1 MKNDALKSLFN
12 EFEKEIKAFRLE
24 PSAYCYKVSNYQLR
38 AFYNALPS
46 FLFWLSITILFNIC
60 AFYFFLSSPH
70 PLELAS
76 LISVISLFLT
86 IFSRS
91 TSLNYFLYVT
101 ISKLGKNYS
110 LHQFINRIGLFHRL
124 MATTTILWL
133 CIFLYK
139 KPFISPYY
147 DEGILVSLF
156 VFLLFII
163 FTASSL
169 FRRRKHNIFENVH
182 RYVGYVSFILLSLYF
197 FSSSFELGLNFN
209 EIFLKPQFFVLLLI
223 VSFLISPWIGVK
235 KVKPKLVHVR
245 PHVIGL
251 QLKDKPSYG
260 TYSTFTL
267 ADGYFHP
274 FGDSMIDFDDMNNR
288 TLYITPAGDRT
299 REIVNEANKGNFL
312 LEECT
317 LKKDRKF
324 GFMYYHGVYD
334 YIIIVVTGGGI
345 APIIPCLVLN
355 ERTKIIV
362 IWICHS
368 PEKEFSPK
376 LLAKLTDKISRKDIH
391 LHIINTDDKDV
402 KDFKNE
408 VYAELVLKACK
419 HYKSECVFVMSNQKF
434 TINMMNA
441 LRENNIKSYGA
452 NFDS

>member
-1 MKNDALKSLFN
+1 MKSDDLLKLFKK
-12 EFEKEIKAFRLE
+12 FEIEISSFRAK
-24 PSAYCYKVSNYQLR
+24 PSSYDYKLKNYQLR
-38 AFYNALPS
+38 AFSNVLPS
-46 FLFWLSITILFNIC
+46 FLFWFFIVSLFNIF
-60 AFYFFLSSPH
+60 AFYFFINSTNST
-70 PLELAS
+70 EWAS
-76 LISVISLFLT
+76 LISVTSLFLT

-91 TSLNYFLYVT
+91 TSLNYFLYV
-101 ISKLGKNYS
+101 IVSKLGKFYL

-133 CIFLYK
+133 FIFLYK
-139 KPFISPYY
+139 KPFVSPYF
-147 DEGILVSLF
+147 DEGILLLLLI
-156 VFLLFII
+156 FLTFII

-169 FRRRKHNIFENVH
+169 YRRKKHNVFENVH
-182 RYVGYVSFILLSLYF
+182 RYVGYVSFILLTLYF
-197 FSSSFELGLNFN
+197 FISSFDLGLNIN
-209 EIFLKPQFFVLLLI
+209 EILVKPQFLVLFLI
-223 VSFLISPWIGVK
+223 VSFLIGPWIGVK
-235 KVKPKLVHVR
+235 KVNPKLVHVA

-251 QLKDKPSYG
+251 QLTDKPSYG
-260 TYSTFTL
+260 TYSSFTL

-299 REIVNEANKGNFL
+299 SKIVEEANKGNFL
-312 LEECT
+312 LDECT
-317 LKKDRKF
+317 LKRDRKY

-334 YIIIVVTGGGI
+334 YIMIVVTGGGI

-355 ERTKIIV
+355 EKTKIIV

-376 LLAKLTDKISRKDIH
+376 LLGKLIDKTSEKDIH

-402 KDFKNE
+402 KDFTNE
-408 VYAELVLKACK
+408 VYADLVLKACN
-419 HYKSECVFVMSNQKF
+419 HYKPESVFVMSNQKF

-441 LRENNIKSYGA
+441 LGENNIKSYGA